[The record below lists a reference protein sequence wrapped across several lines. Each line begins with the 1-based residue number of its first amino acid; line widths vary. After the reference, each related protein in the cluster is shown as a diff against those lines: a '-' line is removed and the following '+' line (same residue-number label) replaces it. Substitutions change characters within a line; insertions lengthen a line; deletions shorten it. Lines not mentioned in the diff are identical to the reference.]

1 MDQKINDE
9 LRLDL
14 GRQVI
19 VHEKNIIVD
28 CVWCKFSKHHGRSF
42 YQEADGKD
50 WTTHPNYKGTL
61 KLCPNCFGK
70 GSIESDNTT
79 IIDKVIIDVVQEL
92 ELIEGVFGKIDRGKK
107 LLTGQLS
114 DIKGESNFNDNILF
128 KAIKVV
134 VRPNPRSSKIRPKML
149 KHRFL
154 NITNCSKSD
163 CHTILPQYYYLFHKI
178 ICYHQY

>member
-19 VHEKNIIVD
+19 VHEKNTIVD
-28 CVWCKFSKHHGRSF
+28 CVWCLFSKHHGRSF

-50 WTTHPNYKGTL
+50 WTTHPNYQGTL

-92 ELIEGVFGKIDRGKK
+92 ELIEGVFGKIDRGRK

-114 DIKGESNFNDNILF
+114 DIKGEANFNDNILF

-134 VRPNPRSSKIRPKML
+134 IDSLDYRVLNVKPIGLLTDFIFEAEVERMDRVDLPNANVL
-149 KHRFL
+149 
-154 NITNCSKSD
+154 T
-163 CHTILPQYYYLFHKI
+163 T
-178 ICYHQY
+178 